1 MPSPRRPHGSA
12 TGSAERPRHARCL
25 PPDMDPFAHSTRNNA
40 AVETLPAPAGG
51 SLRHVQFAD
60 VLHALNPLQYLP
72 GIGMIYRAATGDS
85 VHPALQI
92 AVAAA
97 SAVAFGNPVGIAVT
111 MLAAL
116 GTALIED
123 HAVTAAA
130 SPVAM
135 AQAARAYHG
144 SCA

>member
-1 MPSPRRPHGSA
+1 
-12 TGSAERPRHARCL
+12 
-25 PPDMDPFAHSTRNNA
+25 MDPFAHSTRNNA
-40 AVETLPAPAGG
+40 SVETLPAPADW
-51 SLRHVQFAD
+51 SLRHLHFAD

-72 GIGMIYRAATGDS
+72 GVGMIYRAATGDS

-123 HAVTAAA
+123 HAVTPRA
-130 SPVAM
+130 SPVTM
-135 AQAARAYHG
+135 AHAARAYHG
-144 SCA
+144 SSA